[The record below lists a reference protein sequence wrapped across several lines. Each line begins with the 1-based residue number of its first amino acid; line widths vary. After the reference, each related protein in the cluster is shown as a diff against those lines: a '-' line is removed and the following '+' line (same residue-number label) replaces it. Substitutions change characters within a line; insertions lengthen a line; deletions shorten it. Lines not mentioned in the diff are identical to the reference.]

1 MSPLRPCKVI
11 ISGGGVAGLTL
22 AVALDKIGV
31 DYQLLEAYP
40 DIAPKVGGGICF
52 LPNALT
58 IFDQLGFYEDL
69 TTICPPLSNFG
80 FRDPN
85 GDLLSSSDNNWDPVS
100 LCKERYGYAFQWME
114 RSALLRV
121 MYNHLSDKSKVLT
134 GKRIK
139 SVENSEDGAVV
150 TTTDGSVFFGDMVIG
165 TDGVHS
171 SVRKAIVRQAKE
183 RGLGSEYME
192 EDNVTSDF
200 ACIYGV
206 SPKLGGM
213 PENCLEFRFN
223 RGSSTL
229 IGNGPPDRTFWFFY
243 KQLDRTYRGTEI
255 PRFSEADL
263 EKVVRE
269 HWDEYITTDIQL
281 STLYET
287 RTEALYTSMQE
298 FVFSKWDLDR
308 MLILG
313 DAAHQMTSILAQGG
327 AQAVE
332 SIACFANSLKKVL
345 SDVSKTGRLSA
356 REIHDMFQQIQDM
369 RLPRVRAMLESSNK
383 RQCMDAMVTSE
394 LEDLMLNKFPKLV
407 PGIIVERWDET
418 FEQSVFLDMFPVP
431 ETLKASWLYCQSHE
445 RKTELMRS
453 SL

>member
-11 ISGGGVAGLTL
+11 ISGGGVAGLAL

-58 IFDQLGFYEDL
+58 IFEQLGFYEDIKS
-69 TTICPPLSNFG
+69 ICPPLSNFG
-80 FRDPN
+80 FRGPN
-85 GDLLSSSDNNWDPVS
+85 GELLSSSDNNWDPVS
-100 LCKERYGYAFQWME
+100 LCKDRYGYAFQWME
-114 RSALLRV
+114 RSALLQV

-134 GKRIK
+134 GKRVK
-139 SVENSEDGAVV
+139 SIENTEDGAVV
-150 TTTDGSVFFGDMVIG
+150 TTADGSVFFGDMVIG
-165 TDGVHS
+165 TDGAHS
-171 SVRKAIVRQAKE
+171 GVRKAIVRHAQE
-183 RGLGSEYME
+183 RGLGPEYTE
-192 EDNVTSDF
+192 EDKVSSDF

-206 SPKLGGM
+206 SPKLESM

-243 KQLDRTYRGTEI
+243 KKVDRTYRGTEI
-255 PRFSEADL
+255 PRLSDEDL
-263 EKVVRE
+263 EKVVKE
-269 HWDEYITTDIQL
+269 HWDEYITSDMQL
-281 STLYET
+281 SKFYET
-287 RTEALYTSMQE
+287 RTEALYTSMHE
-298 FVFSKWDLDR
+298 FVFSKWHLDR

-332 SIACFANSLKKVL
+332 SIACFANSLTRVL
-345 SDVSKTGRLSA
+345 SDNSKTGRLSA
-356 REIHDMFQQIQDM
+356 GEIHEMFEQIQGV
-369 RLPRVRAMLESSNK
+369 RHPRVKAMVESSNK
-383 RQCMDAMVTSE
+383 RQFMDAMVTPE
-394 LEDLMLNKFPKLV
+394 LEDLMMNKFPKLV
-407 PGIIVERWDET
+407 PGIVVERWDET
-418 FEQSVFLDMFPVP
+418 FKSAELLDMFPVP
-431 ETLKASWLYCQSHE
+431 EALKASWLYRQSHE
-445 RKTELMRS
+445 TETNALRS